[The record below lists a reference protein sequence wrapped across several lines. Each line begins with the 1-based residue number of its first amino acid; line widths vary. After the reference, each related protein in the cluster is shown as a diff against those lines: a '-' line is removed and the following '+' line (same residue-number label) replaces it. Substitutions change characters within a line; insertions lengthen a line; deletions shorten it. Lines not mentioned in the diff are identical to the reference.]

1 MKLNYTNKIIGIGLI
16 EVLIT
21 TVVVAMGLLAL
32 ATFQGELMGG
42 SRLSK
47 ARDEAKMLCDS
58 KVEELRDRIV
68 RGTFDSSGNPVPA
81 DSYLAIASGN
91 DQVTGTNATFTRT
104 WNIADLVDPV
114 RKRITATCSW
124 DGEQVVVQSMIA
136 FSDLTTSMLDSRGS
150 GGGAGGPLNAPSLTA
165 ESSEDISERIQ
176 LPAAQ
181 APGTLYSDGDNN
193 YIVDPSGTSGSLAN
207 LCSDL
212 SPPAINFENGLRTRR
227 VNEDGVEGLESIELF
242 ELQLITN
249 ESGTNEY
256 CIPRVRFNGGVI
268 IPLRG
273 TVHSRATTGTGQ
285 NVTILDVELF
295 TFNISES
302 GTYCVFKP
310 APGDQSAP
318 YTCYVG
324 GNCTFGPVGIS
335 EDVTQCPDPAVAQ
348 AKVGPGG
355 WRGRVGLLGVATQG
369 RNICFAEEVA
379 GEPVTRDT
387 ARNYYT
393 RNGIL
398 NEGINKPYACHDFL
412 IVDGQ
417 PNDRKLHE
425 ECQEQA
431 SQVGGLMLA
440 SKDII
445 RAING
450 PNVYDPVIDISY
462 CTEIPGET
470 YTIQGSITNAA
481 YPPVVKANDGQTQVF
496 CDTTETSYSCTIKTL
511 KSLVDIVGIFNNE
524 EKSCVITLDINQSP
538 QTGCALNF
546 TTTTNPI
553 YVITGNIE
561 GSSNSTNLA
570 SLDVAALGE
579 SETENDYVRPCTIG
593 IFDASAGS
601 RPYECK
607 ITTAKTSVT
616 LTARAAFGF
625 SVSPIDEIITG
636 LTGSAGAES
645 LFTGPNFQASGL
657 STHSINGSI
666 TLQSNVN
673 NIDTVSV
680 NIANATCTV
689 TPPNNGWAQNRTG
702 NYSCQVYAG
711 NNSMTFAIPN
721 KCSARQGNTPAKD
734 YILSTSGGVTA
745 SSIGTG
751 ALTINLGNVTSNI
764 TQNFTVT
771 RSESNCSGG

>member
-1 MKLNYTNKIIGIGLI
+1 MKLNYTNKNIGIGLI

-58 KVEELRDRIV
+58 KVEELRDRII
-68 RGTFDSSGNPVPA
+68 RGTVVGGNPEPA
-81 DSYLAIASGN
+81 NSYLAIASGN

-104 WNIADLVDPV
+104 WNIEDLVDPV

-124 DGEQVVVQSMIA
+124 DSEQVVVQSMIA
-136 FSDLTTSMLDSRGS
+136 FTDLTTSMFHSRGN
-150 GGGAGGPLNAPSLTA
+150 GDGAGGPFNAPSLTA
-165 ESSEDISERIQ
+165 ESSEDISKRIS
-176 LPAAQ
+176 LPNPQ
-181 APGTLYSDGDNN
+181 TPGSLYTDENGDN
-193 YIVDPSGTSGSLAN
+193 YIVDPSGLSGSYAEACDGLN
-207 LCSDL
+207 
-212 SPPAINFENGLRTRR
+212 PQPINFENGLRTRR
-227 VNEDGVEGLESIELF
+227 VNEDGVAGLESIELF
-242 ELQLITN
+242 EVHTINNADL
-249 ESGTNEY
+249 
-256 CIPRVRFNGGVI
+256 CVARVRFNGGVI

-310 APGDQSAP
+310 APGDHSAP

-324 GNCTFGPVGIS
+324 GNCTFGPAGIP

-412 IVDGQ
+412 IIDGQ

-440 SKDII
+440 SKDIM
-445 RAING
+445 RVING

-481 YPPVVKANDGQTQVF
+481 YPPVVKANDGQTQVS
-496 CDTTETSYSCTIKTL
+496 CETTETSYNCTIKTI
-511 KSLVDIVGIFNNE
+511 KSFVDIVGIFNNE

-579 SETENDYVRPCTIG
+579 GETENDYVRPCTIG
-593 IFDASAGS
+593 DFDASAGG

-607 ITTAKTSVT
+607 ITTAKSSVT
-616 LTARAAFGF
+616 LTARPAFGF
-625 SVSPIDEIITG
+625 SVSPIDDIITG

-645 LFTGPNFQASGL
+645 LITGPDFLTAVL
-657 STHSINGSI
+657 STHTVGGSI
-666 TLQSNVN
+666 TLESNVN

-680 NIANATCTV
+680 NIANASCTV
-689 TPPNNGWAQNRTG
+689 APPNNGWAQNRTG

-734 YILSTSGGVTA
+734 YILSTSGSVTA
-745 SSIGTG
+745 SSTGTG
-751 ALTINLGNVTSNI
+751 ALTINLGNVTSNV

-771 RSESNCSGG
+771 LSNIDCSGG